1 MTQREKFIK
10 FVEYGLIQNINP
22 KDYPDEIAYFN
33 KLKNQPEKEVKI
45 LTENGAAILR
55 FMQEKRDQY
64 NNVFTSK
71 SIGENIGKS
80 SRTVSGSMKK
90 LVTDGFVEKISA
102 DPVTYGISEKGI
114 NFDIDSVNLTK

>member
-10 FVEYGLIQNINP
+10 LVEELIQNIDL
-22 KDYPDEIAYFN
+22 KDYADEMAYFN

-45 LTENGAAILR
+45 LTENGGAILR

-80 SRTVSGSMKK
+80 SRTVSGSMRK

-102 DPVTYGISEKGI
+102 DPVTYAISEKGI
-114 NFDIDSVNLTK
+114 NFDIDSINLTK